1 MKKTILIL
9 LMLKALF
16 CFGQKRNDISKSQ
29 SIISLIANPPNYLD
43 TKITIKGF
51 LSFEKDDIAIYN
63 SKDDYLNFN
72 TKNAI
77 YLILSKDDINSLGI
91 SKMNRKY
98 VSIIGTFYIS
108 PIKNKQMGDNYIGAL
123 KNIEH
128 VELIEQRI
136 LK

>member
-29 SIISLIANPPNYLD
+29 SIISLIANPQNYLD

-77 YLILSKDDINSLGI
+77 YLILSKDDINSLEI

>member
-1 MKKTILIL
+1 
-9 LMLKALF
+9 MLKALF

-29 SIISLIANPPNYLD
+29 SIISLIANPQNYLD

-77 YLILSKDDINSLGI
+77 YLILSKDDINSLEI